1 MSSYCEVVLPSPALE
16 EVFHLEGTEELWHSH
31 EEKPRETPAGES
43 LWLSGAP
50 CKSASLGRETSWQVC
65 PAGARHTLA

>member
-16 EVFHLEGTEELWHSH
+16 EVFHLEGTEEPWHSQ
-31 EEKPRETPAGES
+31 EQKPRETPAGES
-43 LWLSGAP
+43 LRLSGAP
-50 CKSASLGRETSWQVC
+50 CKSASLGREASWQVC